1 MRKAGRFEVDLGQA
15 VVAALLLALCALTLA
30 AFADGGAEDGADGA
44 AAATNVWLVSD
55 VARRPGWR
63 RDAVMERDGTNLV
76 DRTGSVA
83 AKADGAAVETVAR
96 GAAEVAEA
104 AGDAMD
110 AAVQS
115 LASVTGQVP
124 ARAQHVVLLVRPD
137 LAARAALTFV
147 LTNAAVSADGRTLSF
162 VAAANR
168 LCASRPSMSLTFGD
182 GVSGDETA
190 KVRWAGEWDAASAA
204 HAGSV
209 EIPAKYRGR
218 PTCLYENVRLG
229 DGAGLFDFGAVAVT
243 VGGRAAWNGA
253 LTNALDGAELKV
265 ENGFV
270 KQAKGEN

>member
-1 MRKAGRFEVDLGQA
+1 MRKAGRFEADLGQA

-30 AFADGGAEDGADGA
+30 AFADGGAEDGA

-63 RDAVMERDGTNLV
+63 RYAVMERDGTNLV

-83 AKADGAAVETVAR
+83 AKADGAAVEIVSR
-96 GAAEVAEA
+96 GAAAVAEA

-115 LASVTGQVP
+115 LSSVTGQVP

-190 KVRWAGEWDAASAA
+190 KVRWTGEWDA
-204 HAGSV
+204 
-209 EIPAKYRGR
+209 
-218 PTCLYENVRLG
+218 
-229 DGAGLFDFGAVAVT
+229 
-243 VGGRAAWNGA
+243 
-253 LTNALDGAELKV
+253 TNAVVAAGIATAEEIAAFLEGARD
-265 ENGFV
+265 N
-270 KQAKGEN
+270 